1 MNNPLLVL
9 PPAQATSPI
18 TMEQVSAFAI
28 ASGDS
33 NPIHL
38 SSEAA
43 QAAGL
48 SGPVLHGMII
58 AGRLEGYLHQMTGY
72 EITQLQVRFVR
83 PAPVGSALTMSLR
96 HIGSFEEE
104 IHLRLIANIENGVLV
119 AIGEARMRRRISH
132 PGQIDRL

>member
-1 MNNPLLVL
+1 MNS
-9 PPAQATSPI
+9 PPPVIPPPQTTSVI
-18 TMEQVSAFAI
+18 TMEQVKAFAI

-58 AGRLEGYLHQMTGY
+58 VGRLESYLQQMSDY
-72 EITQLQVRFVR
+72 EIRELQVRFVR

-96 HIGSFEEE
+96 HIGSSDEEL
-104 IHLRLIANIENGVLV
+104 HLRLIANIENGVLV
-119 AIGEARMRRRISH
+119 AIGEARMARRLSH
-132 PGQIDRL
+132 PGRVG